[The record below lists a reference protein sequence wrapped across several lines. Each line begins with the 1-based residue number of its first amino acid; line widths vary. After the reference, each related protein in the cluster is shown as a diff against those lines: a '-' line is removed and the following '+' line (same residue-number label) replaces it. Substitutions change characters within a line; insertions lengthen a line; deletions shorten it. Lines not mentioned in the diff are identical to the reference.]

1 MTRRLVVAI
10 VAVAAAVALS
20 LAIPLVLLVA
30 ADQRAAFVSDLEI
43 ETLSAASLLS
53 SQRPSDWAATAAAVA
68 TRTGARVVVVD
79 TARRLV
85 ADSDLSGLDRAFDRP
100 EIARALDGFLTSDV
114 RPSATLGA
122 DIRYVAAPVV
132 QRLTTVAA
140 VRLSVPEGEVA
151 AAVRTTQY
159 LLAAFVLAVMLAAA
173 IIAWLLARSIAA
185 PLGDLAEVAGR
196 LPDDL
201 NLRADEW
208 RGPPEVRS
216 VAAALNAT
224 ATRLSDLVSRTQR
237 VAVDASHHLR
247 TPLTGVRLRLEAI
260 EDMTSGTPVAE
271 QAQAAT
277 TEVDRLARRIDQ
289 VLALARSDSGAAP
302 VEVVDVAVIVAQRV
316 NAFGDLAQSSGR
328 HITVSAETDAPALA
342 LRGSVARSVDEL
354 LSNALNYARSRVNVR
369 VAVEGTWVQLT
380 VSDDGPGVEPA
391 ELERL
396 FDRFARGR
404 DAVEGGSGLGL
415 ALVRESAVA
424 SGGSAQGRRSE
435 LGGLAVEVR
444 WPRA

>member
-30 ADQRAAFVSDLEI
+30 ADQRAAFVADLEI
-43 ETLSAASLLS
+43 EALSAASQLS
-53 SQRPSDWAATAAAVA
+53 SQRTSDWEATVTEVA
-68 TRTGARVVVVD
+68 RLTGTRVVVVD

-85 ADSDLSGLDRAFDRP
+85 ADSDNSGLDRAFDRP
-100 EIARALDGFLTSDV
+100 EIARALDGYLTSDV

-132 QRLTTVAA
+132 QRLKAVAA

-185 PLGDLAEVAGR
+185 PLDDLAEVAGR

-201 NLRADEW
+201 DLRADER

-260 EDMTSGTPVAE
+260 EDMAAGTPAAE

-289 VLALARSDSGAAP
+289 VLALARSDSGVAP
-302 VEVVDVAVIVAQRV
+302 VEAVDVAAVIAQRV
-316 NAFGDLAQSSGR
+316 ETLGELAQSSGR
-328 HITVSAETDAPALA
+328 RITTSAASDVTALA
-342 LRGSVARSVDEL
+342 LRGSVSRSVDEL
-354 LSNALNYARSRVNVR
+354 LSNALDYARSRVDVK
-369 VAVEGTWVQLT
+369 VTGDGTWVQLT
-380 VSDDGPGVEPA
+380 VADDGPGVDPA
-391 ELERL
+391 ELARL

-404 DAVEGGSGLGL
+404 NAIEGGSGLGL

-424 SGGSAQGRRSE
+424 SGGSAEARRSD

-444 WPRA
+444 WPRG